1 MSKHTVLF
9 ELGCEE
15 LPPKSLK
22 TLRDALQAETVK
34 GLKDAG
40 LAFDLIE
47 AYAAPRRL
55 ALKIINVD
63 GAQADTQKR
72 FDGPAV
78 QAAYDAEGKPTKAL
92 EGFMR
97 GQGIIADQVSTFQ
110 AGKVEKVCY
119 LKDVKG
125 QSLDVL
131 LPQILQTALDNLP
144 IAKRMRSAASRTEF
158 VRPVKW
164 VVLLKDNDVVDAT
177 IQDHK
182 AGNVTYGHR
191 FHAPEA
197 ITLANADAYL
207 DALRT
212 AKVVANFEERQ
223 AIIDQQVKA
232 LADEV
237 NAIAIV
243 PADLRDEVTAL
254 VEWPVALRA
263 SFEERFLAVPQEAL
277 ITTMQD
283 NQKYFCL
290 VNADNKLQ
298 PYFITVSNI
307 ESKDP
312 TQIIEG
318 NEKVVRPRLSDA
330 EFFFLQDQKQPLA
343 SRKEKLANMVFQAQ
357 LGTLWNKSERIAK
370 LAVAL
375 SAITG
380 ANPADAEKAAL
391 LAKCDLTS
399 ELVGEFPE
407 LQGIAGTY
415 YARIEGENDEVAEAL
430 GEQYLPKFAGDVLP
444 QTKTGTTIALA
455 DRLDTLTGIFGI
467 GQLPTGSKDPFA
479 LRRSAIGILRL
490 IIENEIDCS
499 LDDLLKPAIKQY
511 ELENRIADPV
521 KTFRETYQFLT
532 GRYRAMYED
541 QGISVDTILAV
552 SELPYTP
559 QTFPLDF
566 DKRIKAV
573 QFFRELPEAAA
584 LAAANKRVANIL
596 AKEATPEGAVVE
608 AKLVEDAEKA
618 LFAELQAITPVVEP
632 LLAAKDY
639 TEALSRLAALRA
651 PIDAFF
657 DGVMVMADDA
667 DLKANR
673 LRLLAQLRD
682 LFTAIADVSVLQ
694 S

>member
-22 TLRDALQAETVK
+22 TLRDALTAETVK
-34 GLKDAG
+34 GLNDAG
-40 LAFDLIE
+40 LAFDAIE

-55 ALKIINVD
+55 ALKIVNVD

-72 FDGPAV
+72 FDGPAK
-78 QAAYDAEGKPTKAL
+78 QAAFDAEGKPTKAL

-97 GQGIIADQVSTFQ
+97 GQGITVDQVSTFQ

-164 VVLLKDNDVVDAT
+164 VVLLKDNEIVDAT

-197 ITLANADAYL
+197 ITLANPDAYL
-207 DALRT
+207 DALRK
-212 AKVVANFEERQ
+212 AYVVANFEERQ
-223 AIIDQQVKA
+223 AIIDGQVKA

-415 YARIEGENDEVAEAL
+415 YARLEGENDEVSEAL

-467 GQLPTGSKDPFA
+467 GQAPTGSKDPFA

-490 IIENEIDCS
+490 VTENNLDVSIEE
-499 LDDLLKPAIKQY
+499 LIKLALTAY
-511 ELENRIADPV
+511 GDVVKDHDKTLADAVAFLE
-521 KTFRETYQFLT
+521 
-532 GRYRAMYED
+532 GRYRAKYED
-541 QGISVDTILAV
+541 QGVEVDVIQAV
-552 SELPYTP
+552 QALSPKS
-559 QTFPLDF
+559 PLDF
-566 DKRIKAV
+566 DKRVNAV
-573 QFFRELPEAAA
+573 NHFRDLPEAAA

-596 AKEATPEGAVVE
+596 AKEAEPTGEIVE
-608 AKLVEDAEKA
+608 SKLVEDAEKA
-618 LFAELQAITPVVEP
+618 LYAEIQKLLPVVQP
-632 LLAAKDY
+632 LLATKDY
-639 TEALSRLAALRA
+639 TEALSKLAALRA

-657 DGVMVMADDA
+657 DNVMVMAEDA
-667 DLKANR
+667 ELKANR
-673 LRLLAQLRD
+673 LRILAQLRG
-682 LFTAIADVSVLQ
+682 LFTAVADISVLQ
-694 S
+694 H

>member
-22 TLRDALQAETVK
+22 NLRDALQAETIK

-40 LAFDLIE
+40 LNFASIE

-55 ALKIINVD
+55 ALKIVD
-63 GAQADTQKR
+63 IDAAQADTQKR

-97 GQGIIADQVSTFQ
+97 GQGITVEQLSTFQ

-125 QSLDVL
+125 QSLDAL

-164 VVLLKDNDVVDAT
+164 VLLLKDDQIVDAT

-197 ITLANADAYL
+197 VTLAHANDYLAALEKAY
-207 DALRT
+207 
-212 AKVVANFEERQ
+212 VVANFEKRQ
-223 AIIDQQVKA
+223 ATIQEQVKK

-237 NAIAIV
+237 NATAIV
-243 PADLRDEVTAL
+243 PADLLDEVTSL

-263 SFEERFLAVPQEAL
+263 TFEERYLAVPQEAL

-290 VNADNKLQ
+290 INAEGKLQ

-343 SRKEKLANMVFQAQ
+343 SRKEN
-357 LGTLWNKSERIAK
+357 
-370 LAVAL
+370 
-375 SAITG
+375 
-380 ANPADAEKAAL
+380 
-391 LAKCDLTS
+391 
-399 ELVGEFPE
+399 
-407 LQGIAGTY
+407 
-415 YARIEGENDEVAEAL
+415 
-430 GEQYLPKFAGDVLP
+430 
-444 QTKTGTTIALA
+444 
-455 DRLDTLTGIFGI
+455 
-467 GQLPTGSKDPFA
+467 
-479 LRRSAIGILRL
+479 
-490 IIENEIDCS
+490 
-499 LDDLLKPAIKQY
+499 
-511 ELENRIADPV
+511 
-521 KTFRETYQFLT
+521 
-532 GRYRAMYED
+532 
-541 QGISVDTILAV
+541 
-552 SELPYTP
+552 
-559 QTFPLDF
+559 
-566 DKRIKAV
+566 
-573 QFFRELPEAAA
+573 
-584 LAAANKRVANIL
+584 
-596 AKEATPEGAVVE
+596 
-608 AKLVEDAEKA
+608 
-618 LFAELQAITPVVEP
+618 
-632 LLAAKDY
+632 
-639 TEALSRLAALRA
+639 
-651 PIDAFF
+651 
-657 DGVMVMADDA
+657 
-667 DLKANR
+667 
-673 LRLLAQLRD
+673 
-682 LFTAIADVSVLQ
+682 
-694 S
+694 

>member
-22 TLRDALQAETVK
+22 TLRDALRAETVK

-40 LAFDLIE
+40 LAFDSIE

-55 ALKIINVD
+55 ALKIVNVD

-97 GQGIIADQVSTFQ
+97 GQGISIDQVSTFQ

-131 LPQILQTALDNLP
+131 LPQILQTALDHLP
-144 IAKRMRSAASRTEF
+144 VAKRMRSAASRTEF

-164 VVLLKDNDVVDAT
+164 VVLLKDDQVIDAT
-177 IQDHK
+177 IQDHT
-182 AGNVTYGHR
+182 AANVTYGHR
-191 FHAPEA
+191 FHAPDA

-207 DALRT
+207 DALRA
-212 AKVVANFEERQ
+212 AKVVASFEERQ

-290 VNADNKLQ
+290 VNSDHKLQ

-312 TQIIEG
+312 KQIIEG

-343 SRKEKLANMVFQAQ
+343 SRSEKLANMVFQAQ
-357 LGTLWNKSERIAK
+357 LGTLWDKTVRIAM
-370 LAVAL
+370 LAVEL
-375 SAITG
+375 TKFTG
-380 ANPADAEKAAL
+380 AQVADAERAAML
-391 LAKCDLTS
+391 SKCDLTS

-415 YARIEGENDEVAEAL
+415 YARLEGENDEVAEAL

-444 QTKTGTTIALA
+444 KTKTGTTIALA
-455 DRLDTLTGIFGI
+455 DRLDTLVGIFGI
-467 GQLPTGSKDPFA
+467 GQAPTGSKDPFA

-490 IIENEIDCS
+490 IIENN
-499 LDDLLKPAIKQY
+499 LDVTIEALVNSALHAYGALITDPNKTRSDAVAF
-511 ELENRIADPV
+511 LE
-521 KTFRETYQFLT
+521 
-532 GRYRAMYED
+532 GRYRAKYED
-541 QGISVDTILAV
+541 QGVQVDVIQAV
-552 SELPYTP
+552 QAMSPAS
-559 QTFPLDF
+559 PLDF
-566 DKRIKAV
+566 DKRVNAV
-573 QFFRELPEAAA
+573 NHFRNLPEAAA

-596 AKEATPEGAVVE
+596 AKEAAPEGSVVE
-608 AKLVEDAEKA
+608 ANLVEDAEKA
-618 LFAELQAITPVVEP
+618 LFAELAKITPVVEP
-632 LLAAKDY
+632 LFAAKDY
-639 TEALSRLAALRA
+639 TAALSALAALRV
-651 PIDAFF
+651 PVDAFF

-667 DLKANR
+667 ELKANR
-673 LRLLAQLRD
+673 LRMLAQLRD
-682 LFTAIADVSVLQ
+682 LFTKVADISVLQ
-694 S
+694 H